1 MHNTMV
7 PEQVKT
13 QKIQDGVQVSR
24 LEDKDVI
31 FSIGSALEDFI
42 FMLYLYLLGT
52 LPETFGNTT
61 LPFIPTFAVIE
72 SEILYDSPRFFDAL
86 IMKLAIGSVVNFMLK
101 REGDMIIKFL
111 NLEPKIDAMM
121 RDVLE

>member
-13 QKIQDGVQVSR
+13 QKIQDRVQVSR

-42 FMLYLYLLGT
+42 FMLYLYLLG
-52 LPETFGNTT
+52 NIV
-61 LPFIPTFAVIE
+61 IPTFVVIE
-72 SEILYDSPRFFDAL
+72 SEILYDFPRFFSAF
-86 IMKLAIGSVVNFMLK
+86 IMNLAIGSMVNSALK
-101 REGDMIIKFL
+101 REGDMSIENL
-111 NLEPKIDAMM
+111 NLEPKIDAKM
-121 RDVLE
+121 RDFL

>member
-52 LPETFGNTT
+52 F
-61 LPFIPTFAVIE
+61 
-72 SEILYDSPRFFDAL
+72 EILYDFPRFFSAF
-86 IMKLAIGSVVNFMLK
+86 IMKLAIGSVVNFSLK
-101 REGDMIIKFL
+101 REGDMSIENL

-121 RDVLE
+121 REFLK